1 MSSTLVAVYARAPVP
16 GEAKTR
22 LIPTLGPCGAAV
34 LHARLVKRMLG
45 EAISANI
52 GPVELWCAPDET
64 HPFFVHFATHFE
76 ISLRTQARGE
86 LGERMACTIA
96 DGLGRADSVLL
107 VGSDIPDLSAAHL
120 VRAREALAASD
131 AVFIPAED
139 GGYVLVGMARPHA
152 ALFKGIGWGGPQVMQ
167 ATRERAAS
175 AGLRLAELEALWDLD
190 RPEDIS
196 RLAPALLDGLLKIA

>member
-1 MSSTLVAVYARAPVP
+1 MNKALIAVYARAPVP

-22 LIPTLGPCGAAV
+22 LIPALGPGGAAV

-45 EAISANI
+45 EAKSADI
-52 GPVELWCAPDET
+52 GPVELWCTPDDT
-64 HPFFVHFATHFE
+64 HPFFAHCATRFD
-76 ISLRTQARGE
+76 IALKTQGQGD
-86 LGERMACTIA
+86 LGERMTQTIA

-120 VRAREALAASD
+120 VRACDALAASD

-167 ATRERAAS
+167 ATRDRAAA
-175 AGLRLAELEALWDLD
+175 AGLRLVELEPLRDLD
-190 RPEDIS
+190 RPDDLRWI
-196 RLAPALLDGLLKIA
+196 APALLDGLAKPE

>member
-1 MSSTLVAVYARAPVP
+1 MKKTLIAVYARAPVP

-22 LIPTLGPCGAAV
+22 LIPALGPGGAAV

-45 EAISANI
+45 EAIAAGI
-52 GPVELWCAPDET
+52 GPVELWCAPDDT
-64 HPFFVHFATHFE
+64 HPFFAHCATHFD
-76 ISLRTQARGE
+76 
-86 LGERMACTIA
+86 LGERMTQTIA

-120 VRAREALAASD
+120 VRACDALAASD

-167 ATRERAAS
+167 ATRDRAAA
-175 AGLRLAELEALWDLD
+175 AGLRLVELEPLRDLD
-190 RPEDIS
+190 RPDDLRWI
-196 RLAPALLDGLLKIA
+196 APALLDGLAKPE